1 MRFRLW
7 CGALALAAC
16 GGGASGGSA
25 APASV
30 TPVNPDA
37 AVRAFL
43 QAIADSN
50 IERMSS
56 LWGTEKGPA
65 ARTHQPPDYIKRMEV
80 VQLYLRNTA
89 YTIGAIR
96 PAEGDPT
103 RSIVNVVLDRKACMR
118 TMPVTVVQT
127 GKDGWLINQLDLN
140 LAGSPSRPCRDA
152 GQDAVPPKQ

>member
-1 MRFRLW
+1 MRIRLW
-7 CGALALAAC
+7 FGALALAAC
-16 GGGASGGSA
+16 GGASGGSA

-30 TPVNPDA
+30 VPANPDA

-43 QAIADSN
+43 QAVADSN

-56 LWGTEKGPA
+56 LWGTDKGSA
-65 ARTHQPPDYIKRMEV
+65 ARTRLPADYVKRMEV
-80 VQLYLRNTA
+80 VQLYLRNTS

-103 RSIVNVVLDRKACMR
+103 KTIVNVVLDRKACTR

-127 GKDGWLINQLDLN
+127 PKDGWVINQLDLN

-152 GQDAVPPKQ
+152 GQDAVQPKP